1 MSAFME
7 DEVTSRRVFFR
18 DRQDLANQL
27 RRWRGRKLERLLARL
42 LALHR
47 TLLGDSQNSELALA
61 QGLAEIARAAGRI
74 SMRLH

>member
-27 RRWRGRKLERLLARL
+27 RAG
-42 LALHR
+42 
-47 TLLGDSQNSELALA
+47 
-61 QGLAEIARAAGRI
+61 AAA
-74 SMRLH
+74 SWNACSPA